1 MSESAYFL
9 ALRSPRPP
17 QLNAPLLI
25 YLPGGDGTGRLFYRQ
40 LEGLEKVFDIR
51 CLEIPP
57 DDLTG
62 WDQLVEQVIELVKTE
77 LSERPR
83 SAVYLCGESFG
94 GCLAL
99 KIMLTLPALFDHL
112 ILVNPASAF
121 NRHWL
126 YWASCLVCPVPEP
139 IYRTFWLG
147 FLPILA
153 ALGRIEADD
162 RRALLTAVQLMTQE
176 TSIWRLGLL
185 REFQI
190 SDQQLKQIEQPTL
203 LIASGRDS
211 VLPSIS
217 EAERLYQLLP
227 QAKKYIL
234 PDSGHACL
242 IEADVHLYD
251 ILQSAAFLPGSQS
264 QSSQSQPSQS
274 QSVIE
279 H

>member
-9 ALRSPRPP
+9 ALRSPRPR
-17 QLNAPLLI
+17 QLDAPLLI

-40 LEGLEKVFDIR
+40 LEGLEKAFDIR

-57 DDLTG
+57 NDLTG
-62 WDQLVEQVIELVKTE
+62 WDQLVEQVVELVRTE
-77 LSERPR
+77 LGEQPR

-99 KIMLTLPALFDHL
+99 KIMLTSPALFDHL

-126 YWASCLVCPVPEP
+126 YWASCLVRPVPEP
-139 IYRTFWLG
+139 LYRAFWLG

-153 ALGRIEADD
+153 SLGRIEADD
-162 RRALLTAVQLMTQE
+162 RQALLTAVQLMTQE

-185 REFQI
+185 REFKI
-190 SDQQLKQIEQPTL
+190 SDQQLQQIKQPTL
-203 LIASGRDS
+203 IVASGRDS
-211 VLPSIS
+211 VLPSVS
-217 EAERLYQLLP
+217 EAERLCQLLP
-227 QAKKYIL
+227 QARKYIL

-242 IEADVHLYD
+242 IETDVHLSE
-251 ILQSAAFLPGSQS
+251 ILQSVAFLPESQS
-264 QSSQSQPSQS
+264 QLSQSE
-274 QSVIE
+274 SVIE
-279 H
+279 Y